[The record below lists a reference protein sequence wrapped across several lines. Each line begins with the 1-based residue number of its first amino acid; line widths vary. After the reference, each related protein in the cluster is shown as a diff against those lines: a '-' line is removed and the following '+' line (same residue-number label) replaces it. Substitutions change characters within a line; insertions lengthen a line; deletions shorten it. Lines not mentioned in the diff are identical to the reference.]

1 MKQLF
6 LKHRL
11 LLPLLIPFTFLLSA
25 KAQQDYLYAEKADS
39 LFANL
44 DKSLITTGILYDRA
58 FPLSRFDLYNPATD
72 TVDYEYIS
80 QAYYELYQAAYNFT
94 VIFGAGLV
102 K

>member
-44 DKSLITTGILYDRA
+44 DKSLITTGILYDRT
-58 FPLSRFDLYNPATD
+58 FPLSRFDLYNPATE

-80 QAYYELYQAAYNFT
+80 QAYYELYQAAYNFNI
-94 VIFGAGLV
+94 IFGAGFV